1 MTWFTENPLPP
12 VLIGI
17 VVEAMLVVA
26 LFRTGKRGFLWAM
39 LGMAAAVIGIVI
51 LERMFITPREEVKAA
66 LEEIRLLV
74 ETNDRQGLLKR
85 IDSNP
90 DAARLRNQVQNDLT
104 QITVTEATITD
115 LRDEDIKFNES
126 STFADVSF
134 IGAISLK
141 PGRVPRDRLVFRFE
155 VDMIKKDGIW
165 IVSAADY
172 RLPFGQ

>member
-26 LFRTGKRGFLWAM
+26 LFRTGKRAFLWAM
-39 LGMAAAVIGIVI
+39 LGLAAAVIGIVI
-51 LERMFITPREEVKAA
+51 LERMIITPREEVKAA

-115 LRDEDIKFNES
+115 LRATES
-126 STFADVSF
+126 ECPDLT
-134 IGAISLK
+134 SLS
-141 PGRVPRDRLVFRFE
+141 DT
-155 VDMIKKDGIW
+155 
-165 IVSAADY
+165 
-172 RLPFGQ
+172 